1 MPIDIRV
8 PAMGEGITDVTIT
21 RWLVQQGDKVTKD
34 TPLVEIATDKVDSE
48 ITSDY
53 DGIVSL
59 LRFSEGTTVKIGE
72 IIVVLAAAHENNVQP
87 VDKTPKSFV
96 QNTASASINHELINN
111 KPVKEQLY
119 KGNNVFISPFVR
131 QLAIAEGIP
140 ALELEAIHGTG
151 ENNRIT
157 KNDILLYLKNKPVP
171 LNDYK
176 PTVSIK
182 IEPKTQPEPA
192 PLSDNETVVELD
204 RMRKLIAKNML
215 HSKNI
220 APHVTSF
227 VEANVTKI
235 VNWRN
240 KVKTDFQRLYN
251 EKITYLPVFL
261 NAVTKAL
268 KDFPTINASLQN
280 ETLILKKDINIGI
293 ATALPDGNLIVPVI
307 KNADSMGIPGLAKS
321 VNSLAEKAR
330 KSQLLPTD
338 VQGGTFTV
346 TNIGTF
352 GNIGGT
358 PIINQPELAIL
369 AIGTIVKKPVA
380 VKMGEEYGV
389 AIQDTV
395 ELWLS
400 YDHRIVDGF
409 LGGSFLKRIA
419 VYLEQFDDTTIS

>member
-48 ITSDY
+48 ITSPHE
-53 DGIVSL
+53 GTVRE
-59 LRFSEGTTVKIGE
+59 LRFTEGSSVKVGE
-72 IIVVLAAAHENNVQP
+72 ILLVITEENENGQP
-87 VDKTPKSFV
+87 VTNMQPPAKKNYSPSF
-96 QNTASASINHELINN
+96 NHTEKKNSRSVEILSE
-111 KPVKEQLY
+111 VTS
-119 KGNNVFISPFVR
+119 NVFISPFIR
-131 QLAIAEGIP
+131 QIASTEGIL
-140 ALELEAIHGTG
+140 ADELERIPGSG
-151 ENNRIT
+151 EGGRVTKTDMLQYLERRTVKNNYSPT
-157 KNDILLYLKNKPVP
+157 LKASEEIKPYIP
-171 LNDYK
+171 
-176 PTVSIK
+176 S
-182 IEPKTQPEPA
+182 E
-192 PLSDNETVVELD
+192 SETVVEMD
-204 RMRKLIAKNML
+204 RTRKLIAKNML
-215 HSKNI
+215 HSKNV

-240 KVKTDFQRLYN
+240 KVKEDFQRKHN
-251 EKITYLPVFL
+251 EKITYLPVFMD
-261 NAVTKAL
+261 AVTRAL

-280 ETLILKKDINIGI
+280 ESLILKKDINLGI

-307 KNADSMGIPGLAKS
+307 KKADTLGILGLTKAI
-321 VNSLAEKAR
+321 NTLAEKAR

-338 VQGGTFTV
+338 IQGGTFTV

-380 VKMGEEYGV
+380 VKIGGEYGV

-400 YDHRIVDGF
+400 YDHRIIDGF

-419 VYLEQFDDTTIS
+419 DYLEQFDDSLTP

>member
-1 MPIDIRV
+1 MLQYLERRTVKSNYSPILKASEEIK
-8 PAMGEGITDVTIT
+8 PYIPSENET
-21 RWLVQQGDKVTKD
+21 
-34 TPLVEIATDKVDSE
+34 LVEM
-48 ITSDY
+48 
-53 DGIVSL
+53 
-59 LRFSEGTTVKIGE
+59 
-72 IIVVLAAAHENNVQP
+72 
-87 VDKTPKSFV
+87 
-96 QNTASASINHELINN
+96 
-111 KPVKEQLY
+111 
-119 KGNNVFISPFVR
+119 
-131 QLAIAEGIP
+131 
-140 ALELEAIHGTG
+140 
-151 ENNRIT
+151 
-157 KNDILLYLKNKPVP
+157 
-171 LNDYK
+171 
-176 PTVSIK
+176 
-182 IEPKTQPEPA
+182 
-192 PLSDNETVVELD
+192 D
-204 RMRKLIAKNML
+204 RTRKLIAKNML
-215 HSKNI
+215 HSKNV

-240 KVKTDFQRLYN
+240 KVKEDFQRKHN

-261 NAVTKAL
+261 DAVTRAL

-280 ETLILKKDINIGI
+280 ESLILKKDINLGI

-307 KNADSMGIPGLAKS
+307 KKADTLGILGLTKAI
-321 VNSLAEKAR
+321 NTLAEKAR

-338 VQGGTFTV
+338 IQGGTFTV

-380 VKMGEEYGV
+380 VKIGGEYGV

-400 YDHRIVDGF
+400 YDHRIIDGF

-419 VYLEQFDDTTIS
+419 DYLEQFDDSLTP

>member
-48 ITSDY
+48 ITSPHE
-53 DGIVSL
+53 GIVQQL
-59 LRFSEGTTVKIGE
+59 LFKEGDAVKVGE
-72 IIVVLAAAHENNVQP
+72 TIIVISQENENGQAIVNMQPAAKKNHTVIFERSEKKDSKKVEVLSEA
-87 VDKTPKSFV
+87 TS
-96 QNTASASINHELINN
+96 S
-111 KPVKEQLY
+111 
-119 KGNNVFISPFVR
+119 VFISPFIR
-131 QLAIAEGIP
+131 HIASTEGIL
-140 ALELEAIHGTG
+140 ADELERIQGSG
-151 ENNRIT
+151 EGGRIT
-157 KNDILLYLKNKPVP
+157 KNDMLQYLEKRTVNSTYLPVP
-171 LNDYK
+171 KAKEEIK
-176 PTVSIK
+176 PYTPS
-182 IEPKTQPEPA
+182 E
-192 PLSDNETVVELD
+192 NEAVVEMD
-204 RMRKLIAKNML
+204 RTRKLIAKNML
-215 HSKNI
+215 HSKNV

-240 KVKTDFQRLYN
+240 KVKEDFQRKHN

-261 NAVTKAL
+261 EAVARAL

-280 ETLILKKDINIGI
+280 ETLILKKDINLGI

-307 KNADSMGIPGLAKS
+307 KKADTLGIPGLTKAI
-321 VNSLAEKAR
+321 NTLAVKAR
-330 KSQLLPTD
+330 QSQLLPTD
-338 VQGGTFTV
+338 IQGGTFTV

-369 AIGTIVKKPVA
+369 AIGTIIKKPVA
-380 VKMGEEYGV
+380 VKMGNEYGV

-400 YDHRIVDGF
+400 YDHRIIDGF

-419 VYLEQFDDTTIS
+419 DYLEQFDDTHTP

>member
-48 ITSDY
+48 ITSPHE
-53 DGIVSL
+53 GTVHE
-59 LRFSEGTTVKIGE
+59 LRFAEGASVRVGETILVITVE
-72 IIVVLAAAHENNVQP
+72 NENNSRIIINQP
-87 VDKTPKSFV
+87 TTKKNNMPSY
-96 QNTASASINHELINN
+96 NHSEKKNS
-111 KPVKEQLY
+111 KPIEVLTDISTKA
-119 KGNNVFISPFVR
+119 FISPFIR
-131 QLAIAEGIP
+131 QIASTEGIL
-140 ALELEAIHGTG
+140 AYELERIPGSG
-151 ENNRIT
+151 EGGRIT
-157 KNDILLYLKNKPVP
+157 KTDILQYLEKR
-171 LNDYK
+171 
-176 PTVSIK
+176 TIK
-182 IEPKTQPEPA
+182 SNYSPIPKAKEEINPYLPSE
-192 PLSDNETVVELD
+192 NETVVEMD
-204 RMRKLIAKNML
+204 RTRKLIAKNML
-215 HSKNI
+215 HSKNV

-227 VEANVTKI
+227 VEANVSKI

-240 KVKTDFQRLYN
+240 KVKEDFKRKHN
-251 EKITYLPVFL
+251 EKITYLPIFL
-261 NAVTKAL
+261 EAVARAL

-280 ETLILKKDINIGI
+280 ESLILKKDINLGI

-307 KNADSMGIPGLAKS
+307 KKADTLGIPGLTKAI
-321 VNSLAEKAR
+321 NTLAVKAR
-330 KSQLLPTD
+330 NSQLMPTD
-338 VQGGTFTV
+338 IQGGTFTV

-380 VKMGEEYGV
+380 VKMGEAYGV

-419 VYLEQFDDTTIS
+419 DYLEQFDDSLTP

>member
-48 ITSDY
+48 ITSPHEGTVRELRFTEGSSVKVGEILLVLTGENENGQPVTTMQPPAKKNY
-53 DGIVSL
+53 SPSFNHIEKKTIRPVEIVSEAT
-59 LRFSEGTTVKIGE
+59 S
-72 IIVVLAAAHENNVQP
+72 
-87 VDKTPKSFV
+87 
-96 QNTASASINHELINN
+96 
-111 KPVKEQLY
+111 
-119 KGNNVFISPFVR
+119 NVFISPFIR
-131 QLAIAEGIP
+131 QIASTEGILP
-140 ALELEAIHGTG
+140 DELERIPGSG
-151 ENNRIT
+151 EGGRIT
-157 KNDILLYLKNKPVP
+157 KTDMLQYLEKRTAKSNYAPTLKTNEEIKPYIP
-171 LNDYK
+171 
-176 PTVSIK
+176 S
-182 IEPKTQPEPA
+182 E
-192 PLSDNETVVELD
+192 NETIVEMD
-204 RMRKLIAKNML
+204 RTRKLIAKNML
-215 HSKNI
+215 HSKNV

-240 KVKTDFQRLYN
+240 KVKEDFQRKHN

-261 NAVTKAL
+261 DAVTRAL

-280 ETLILKKDINIGI
+280 ESLILKKDINLGI

-307 KNADSMGIPGLAKS
+307 KKADTLGILGLTKAI
-321 VNSLAEKAR
+321 NTLAEKAR

-338 VQGGTFTV
+338 IQGGTFTV

-380 VKMGEEYGV
+380 VKIGGEYGV
-389 AIQDTV
+389 AIQDTL

-400 YDHRIVDGF
+400 YDHRIIDGF

-419 VYLEQFDDTTIS
+419 DYLEQFDDSLTP

>member
-48 ITSDY
+48 ITSPHE
-53 DGIVSL
+53 GIVRE
-59 LRFSEGTTVKIGE
+59 LRFTEGSSVKVGE
-72 IIVVLAAAHENNVQP
+72 ILLVITGENENGQP
-87 VDKTPKSFV
+87 ATTMQTPAKK
-96 QNTASASINHELINN
+96 NYSASFNHTEKKNSR
-111 KPVKEQLY
+111 PVEILSEVAS
-119 KGNNVFISPFVR
+119 NIFISPFIR
-131 QLAIAEGIP
+131 QIASTEGIL
-140 ALELEAIHGTG
+140 ADELERIPGSG
-151 ENNRIT
+151 EGGRIT
-157 KNDILLYLKNKPVP
+157 KTDMLQYLERRTVKSNYSPILKASEEIKPYIP
-171 LNDYK
+171 
-176 PTVSIK
+176 S
-182 IEPKTQPEPA
+182 E
-192 PLSDNETVVELD
+192 NETLVEMD
-204 RMRKLIAKNML
+204 RTRKLIAKNML
-215 HSKNI
+215 HSKNV

-240 KVKTDFQRLYN
+240 KVKEDFQRKHN

-261 NAVTKAL
+261 DAVTRAL

-280 ETLILKKDINIGI
+280 ESLILKKDINLGI

-307 KNADSMGIPGLAKS
+307 KKADTLGILGLTKAI
-321 VNSLAEKAR
+321 NTLAEKAR

-338 VQGGTFTV
+338 IQGGTFTV

-380 VKMGEEYGV
+380 VKIGGEYGV

-400 YDHRIVDGF
+400 YDHRIIDGF

-419 VYLEQFDDTTIS
+419 DYLEQFDDSLTP

>member
-48 ITSDY
+48 ITSPHE
-53 DGIVSL
+53 GIIQQL
-59 LRFSEGTTVKIGE
+59 LFKEGDSVKVGE
-72 IIVVLAAAHENNVQP
+72 TIIVITQENENGQP
-87 VDKTPKSFV
+87 VV
-96 QNTASASINHELINN
+96 NTQPTAKKNHTAVFNHSEKKDS
-111 KPVKEQLY
+111 KPVALVYEAASKA
-119 KGNNVFISPFVR
+119 FISPFIR
-131 QLAIAEGIP
+131 QIASNEGIL
-140 ALELEAIHGTG
+140 ADELERVQGSG
-151 ENNRIT
+151 EGGRLTKTDMLQYLERRTANNSYT
-157 KNDILLYLKNKPVP
+157 PVPKPVEEI
-171 LNDYK
+171 K
-176 PTVSIK
+176 PYTPS
-182 IEPKTQPEPA
+182 E
-192 PLSDNETVVELD
+192 NETVVQLD
-204 RMRKLIAKNML
+204 RTRKLIAKNML
-215 HSKNI
+215 HSKNT

-240 KVKTDFQRLYN
+240 KVKDEFQRKYN

-261 NAVTKAL
+261 EAVTRAL

-280 ETLILKKDINIGI
+280 ETLILKKDINLGI

-307 KNADSMGIPGLAKS
+307 KKTDTLGISGLTKAI
-321 VNSLAEKAR
+321 NTLAVKAR
-330 KSQLLPTD
+330 KSQLLPSD
-338 VQGGTFTV
+338 IQGGTFTI

-369 AIGTIVKKPVA
+369 AIGTIIKKPVA
-380 VKMGEEYGV
+380 VKLGNEYGI

-400 YDHRIVDGF
+400 YDHRVIDGF

-419 VYLEQFDDTTIS
+419 DYLEQFDETLTP